1 MKYTLSCLFLL
12 VSTLALFPST
22 GLSKEITLNSVG
34 FRGGFNSNI
43 IRIPPSE
50 KEDFTQFDIFA
61 QVGLPGGATFDS
73 GWLFGW
79 RLNGSMGFLRGAGDT
94 GFISTVVPGILFRK
108 PEWRLTIDG
117 GVGAAFVSREHYGS
131 QDLGGPIQIV
141 AEVGVTYDVTDRVGL
156 GWRFHHISDAGIWG
170 SKNRG
175 VDVNLFEISYKF
187 DSFPLYRY

>member
-12 VSTLALFPST
+12 VSTLVFLPSMV
-22 GLSKEITLNSVG
+22 LSEEITLNSVG

-43 IRIPPSE
+43 IRIPPGE

-61 QVGLPGGATFDS
+61 QVGLPGGSTYDS
-73 GWLFGW
+73 GWEIRW
-79 RLNGSMGFLRGAGDT
+79 RVNGSLGFLRGAGDT
-94 GFISTVVPGILFRK
+94 GFISTVVPGIIFRK

-117 GVGAAFVSREHYGS
+117 GPGVAFVSREHYGS

-141 AEVGVTYDVTDRVGL
+141 GEGGVTFDVTDRIGL

-175 VDVNLFEISYKF
+175 VDLNLFEIRYKF
-187 DSFPLYRY
+187 DSFPLYIY